1 MNDDKLKK
9 LFADYEPDIQSDAM
23 FMARLERSLRA
34 VEFIKERKTA
44 AKRRNR
50 VAMAVA
56 CAAGFLAGGLFFS
69 IMPYITQ
76 WFISQTPA
84 RVFLSIQPEQLA
96 DILTYCLGCVSTMAL
111 TLASYDIALGL
122 VGRTNVHS
130 R

>member
-9 LFADYEPDIQSDAM
+9 LFADYQPDIQSDAM
-23 FMARLERSLRA
+23 FMARLERNLRS

-56 CAAGFLAGGLFFS
+56 CAAGFAAGGLFFS
-69 IMPYITQ
+69 VMPYITQ
-76 WFISQTPA
+76 WLSSHDLASVSPA
-84 RVFLSIQPEQLA
+84 FQSGQVAE
-96 DILTYCLGCVSTMAL
+96 ILTYCLGGVSTMAL
-111 TLASYDIALGL
+111 TLASYDMALGL
-122 VGRTNVHS
+122 VGCGNVHS

>member
-1 MNDDKLKK
+1 MNDDKLKE
-9 LFADYEPDIQSDAM
+9 LFADYKPDIQSDAT

-69 IMPYITQ
+69 VMPYITQ
-76 WFISQTPA
+76 WFSGQNLTNVSPS
-84 RVFLSIQPEQLA
+84 FQPGQLA
-96 DILTYCLGCVSTMAL
+96 EILTYCLGCISTMAL

-130 R
+130 K